1 MHNFTHT
8 PISAEHTVTLI
19 SPQTLP
25 VIYRN
30 TGKPVHSE
38 RLSVHM
44 KDGAPCWLD
53 LGRRGLCFCEASF
66 VLGGPPICST

>member
-8 PISAEHTVTLI
+8 PISAKDTVTLI

-38 RLSVHM
+38 RLSVLM

-53 LGRRGLCFCEASF
+53 LGRWGLCFCEASF
-66 VLGGPPICST
+66 VLGGAPICCT